1 LIRGGASGFLALKG
15 GIVMRAVQVSRP
27 GGPFELV
34 ERQIPK
40 PGPRQVRVKVQ
51 ACGLC
56 HSDVLTKE
64 GHWPSGIA
72 YPRVPGHE
80 IAGVIDVVGSDVPRW
95 KPGQRVGIGWLGG
108 YCGHCEWCR
117 RGSFITCVNQQVTGI
132 TIDGGYQDFVVVPFE
147 GLALIPDEISPVDA
161 GPLMCAGITTFNSLR
176 NSGARGGD
184 RVAVLGIGGL
194 GHLAV
199 QFAAR
204 MGFHTIAI
212 ARGQDKEPLARQLG
226 ADYYIDSTTGDPAA
240 ALQQLGGAKII
251 MATATSAPAMAAT
264 MGGLSVDG
272 RLVVLGADFTP
283 MPLNTAGL
291 IGNRTGIY
299 GWPSGSSIDSEDTMR
314 FSAMTGVRPMTETF
328 PLERAQEAYDRM
340 MSNKARFRVVITT
353 GN

>member
-1 LIRGGASGFLALKG
+1 
-15 GIVMRAVQVSRP
+15 MRAAQVSKP

-34 ERQIPK
+34 EREVPR

-56 HSDVLTKE
+56 HSDALTKE
-64 GHWPSGIA
+64 GHWPGIA

-80 IAGVIDVVGSDVPRW
+80 IAGVIDAVGSEVPRW
-95 KPGQRVGIGWLGG
+95 TAGQRVGVGWLGG
-108 YCGHCEWCR
+108 YCGHCESCR
-117 RGSFITCVNQQVTGI
+117 RGNFITCVNQQITGI
-132 TIDGGYQDFVVVPFE
+132 TMDGGYQDFVVVPFE

-176 NSGARGGD
+176 NSGAGGGD

-194 GHLAV
+194 GHLAI
-199 QFAAR
+199 QFASK
-204 MGFHTIAI
+204 MGFDTIAI
-212 ARGQDKEPLARQLG
+212 ARGQDKELLARQLG
-226 ADYYIDSTTGDPAA
+226 ARHYIDSTAHDPAA
-240 ALQQLGGAKII
+240 ELQQAGGAKII
-251 MATATSAPAMAAT
+251 MATATNALAMAAT
-264 MGGLSVDG
+264 IGGLSVDG

-291 IGNRTGIY
+291 IGKRAGIY

-314 FSAMTGVRPMTETF
+314 FSALTGVRPMTETF
-328 PLERAQEAYDRM
+328 PLEKAQEAYDWM